1 MSETMKDYFCL
12 REREHFYIDPQQD
25 AGLYFGRHQ
34 LESILKDQIENSF
47 LKVGV
52 PKIFLTGPYGSGKTH
67 TLFHIKHFMAE
78 HGPHSGEVE
87 VVYFD
92 IGPMKAKTHYAQLHR
107 SFLDHM
113 SRDRVKQLVD
123 TFVSKNVGPD
133 LEVTLR
139 RYFPTADIAN
149 AMRGLSFG
157 STQSLPAWKWLVGE
171 KLSDEQQQM
180 LSLTKN
186 LTEPGEL
193 IEVLLS
199 VGKLM
204 KSVENK
210 KIVYLVDE
218 AEMLTGVTNQDAAA
232 SFEWALRQLADNDNK
247 NIGFVFAARGGGG
260 EELPPILNLEA
271 IKSRIGENN
280 IIDIP
285 HFGGVQDVKGFVLDL
300 LANIIDSEKARE
312 KIQKEKLDTGTESF
326 PFTESSLDSFCEYIR
341 ENPER
346 ALPRAIIE
354 CINDCAVSAFR
365 AGEGLI
371 DDNRV
376 DGMRR

>member
-1 MSETMKDYFCL
+1 
-12 REREHFYIDPQQD
+12 
-25 AGLYFGRHQ
+25 
-34 LESILKDQIENSF
+34 
-47 LKVGV
+47 VGV

-67 TLFHIKHFMAE
+67 TLFHIKHFLTGQ
-78 HGPHSGEVE
+78 GPHPVE
-87 VVYFD
+87 VIYFD
-92 IGPMKAKTHYAQLHR
+92 IGPMKAKTHYSHLHR
-107 SFLDHM
+107 SFLDRL

-123 TFVSKNVGPD
+123 IFVSRNVGPD
-133 LEVTLR
+133 LEATLKQ
-139 RYFPTADIAN
+139 YFPTADVAN

-171 KLSDEQQQM
+171 NLSDDQQQM

-193 IEVLLS
+193 IEVLFS

-204 KSVENK
+204 KSVDNR
-210 KIVYLVDE
+210 KIIYLVDE
-218 AEMLTGVTNQDAAA
+218 TEELGRVTNADASA

-247 NIGFVFAARGGGG
+247 NIGFVFAARATGG
-260 EELPPILNLEA
+260 EELPFILNSEA
-271 IKSRIGENN
+271 IKSRIGENS

-285 HFGGVQDVKGFVLDL
+285 HFGGVQDVKGFVMDL
-300 LANIIDSEKARE
+300 LANLIDGEQAGD
-312 KIQKEKLDTGTESF
+312 KIHRAGLDTKVEFF
-326 PFTESSLDSFCEYIR
+326 PFSESSLDSFCEYIR

-354 CINDCAVSAFR
+354 CINECAVSAFR
-365 AGEGLI
+365 AGDALI

-376 DGMRR
+376 EAMRR

>member
-1 MSETMKDYFCL
+1 MKDMKDFFCL

-25 AGLYFGRHQ
+25 AALYFGRHE
-34 LESILKDQIENSF
+34 LESRLVDQLENSF

-67 TLFHIKHFMAE
+67 TLFHIKHFLTGQ
-78 HGPHSGEVE
+78 GPPSVE
-87 VVYFD
+87 VIYFD
-92 IGPMKAKTHYAQLHR
+92 IGPMKAKTHYSQLHR
-107 SFLDHM
+107 SFLDRL

-123 TFVSKNVGPD
+123 TFVSKNVGPN
-133 LEVTLR
+133 LEAKLKQ
-139 RYFPTADIAN
+139 YFPTADVAN

-171 KLSDEQQQM
+171 NLSDDQQQM

-193 IEVLLS
+193 IEVLFS

-204 KSVENK
+204 KSEENK
-210 KIVYLVDE
+210 KIIYLVDE
-218 AEMLTGVTNQDAAA
+218 AEELGRITNADASA

-247 NIGFVFAARGGGG
+247 NIGFVFAARATTG
-260 EELPPILNLEA
+260 EELPFILNSEA
-271 IKSRIGENN
+271 IKSRIGENS
-280 IIDIP
+280 IIDIQ
-285 HFGGVQDVKGFVLDL
+285 HFGGVQDVKVFVMDL
-300 LANIIDSEKARE
+300 LANLIDGEEARDKIHKAG
-312 KIQKEKLDTGTESF
+312 LDTKVEFF
-326 PFTESSLDSFCEYIR
+326 PFTESSLDSFCEYIH
-341 ENPER
+341 ENPGR

-354 CINDCAVSAFR
+354 SINECAVSAFR
-365 AGEGLI
+365 AGDALI

-376 DGMRR
+376 EAMRR